1 MATYNLRG
9 TEGEVSDNLI
19 SVLDAE
25 IKKADDM
32 AAEIEALK
40 AERDELSAR
49 VNKLEEDHAKMMAQ
63 PEADM
68 HGKKD
73 KDKDKEEEKM
83 EGDTADLSAKVEAM
97 VQERLTLIDQ
107 SRSILPT
114 SYSFA
119 GKLPAEIR
127 ADAVTAAIPSV
138 DLTGM
143 TEEQIKGAYLV
154 ALNAPSQPSAS
165 TKTLAEATRGDSK
178 KKEPSAREKALSWY
192 NNPAKRGNTKEG

>member
-1 MATYNLRG
+1 M
-9 TEGEVSDNLI
+9 
-19 SVLDAE
+19 
-25 IKKADDM
+25 M
-32 AAEIEALK
+32 
-40 AERDELSAR
+40 
-49 VNKLEEDHAKMMAQ
+49 EE

-68 HGKKD
+68 AHGKK
-73 KDKDKEEEKM
+73 KDEEEEEEM
-83 EGDTADLSAKVEAM
+83 MGDTADISAQVEAM
-97 VQERLTLIDQ
+97 VQERLALIDQ

-154 ALNAPSQPSAS
+154 ALNAPSKPTQAN
-165 TKTLAEATRGDSK
+165 KTLAEATRGDGKQK
-178 KKEPSAREKALSWY
+178 KLDARQKVMSWY